1 MKTRNHNSFSISN
14 NSINQRITRIPAFPI
29 VRLRRLRKSPAIRN
43 LFQETH
49 LYVTDL
55 ICPIFVQEGISKPQ
69 SIKSMPDIQRIPLS
83 SLIRTVEGITKAGI
97 KAVILFGIP
106 SSKDRSAGPAYDDR
120 GIVQQSVKLIR
131 KHFSNKIVIITDVC
145 LCQYTTEGH
154 CGILLNKKI
163 DNDASIE
170 VLAKVAVSHAR
181 SGSDIV
187 APSAMMDGQVAAI
200 RASLDN
206 TGFKDVA
213 IMGYSAKHASPM
225 YAPFRDAAHSD
236 PQFGDRKTYQ
246 MPYTNSREALREIQG
261 DISEGVDIVMIK
273 PALPYLDLIYQARN
287 HTNMPICAY
296 SVSGE
301 YALVKAAAQEG
312 WIDESAVIT
321 ELLTSIKRAGADM
334 IITYHAVKMAQ
345 LLNAEEH

>member
-1 MKTRNHNSFSISN
+1 
-14 NSINQRITRIPAFPI
+14 
-29 VRLRRLRKSPAIRN
+29 
-43 LFQETH
+43 
-49 LYVTDL
+49 
-55 ICPIFVQEGISKPQ
+55 
-69 SIKSMPDIQRIPLS
+69 MPDIQRIPLS
-83 SLIRTVEGITKAGI
+83 SLTKTVEGIARTGI

-106 SSKDRSAGPAYDDR
+106 SSKDANATRAYDER
-120 GIVQQSVKLIR
+120 GIVQRSIEIIR
-131 KHFSNKIVIITDVC
+131 KHFSDKIALITDVC
-145 LCQYTTEGH
+145 LCQYTPEGH
-154 CGILLNKKI
+154 CGIMLNRRI
-163 DNDASIE
+163 DNDESIE

-181 SGSDIV
+181 SGTDIV

-200 RASLDN
+200 RASLDSG
-206 TGFKDVA
+206 GFKDVA

-225 YAPFRDAAHSD
+225 YAPFRDASYSS

-246 MPYTNSREALREIQG
+246 MPYTNSREALREIRE
-261 DISEGVDIVMIK
+261 DINEGVDIVMIK

-301 YALVKAAAQEG
+301 YALVKAASQEG

-334 IITYHAVKMAQ
+334 IITYHALKMAQ
-345 LLNAEEH
+345 LLNAEKN

>member
-1 MKTRNHNSFSISN
+1 MKTKIHNNVSN
-14 NSINQRITRIPAFPI
+14 RVYKRINRVPGFPI
-29 VRLRRLRKSPAIRN
+29 VRLRRLRKSAAVRT

-49 LYVTDL
+49 LSVTDL
-55 ICPIFVQEGISKPQ
+55 ICPIFVEEGISKPRP
-69 SIKSMPDIQRIPLS
+69 IESMPDIQRMPLS
-83 SLIRTVEGITKAGI
+83 SLVSTMEEIRRTGI

-106 SSKDRSAGPAYDDR
+106 SSKDRNARSAYDER
-120 GIVQQSVKLIR
+120 GVVQQSVELLR
-131 KHFSNKIVIITDVC
+131 KHFSDTIVIITDVC

-154 CGILLNKKI
+154 CGILLNKRI
-163 DNDASIE
+163 DNDESIE

-181 SGSDIV
+181 SGTDIV

-200 RASLDN
+200 RASLDR

-213 IMGYSAKHASPM
+213 ILGYSAKHASPM
-225 YAPFRDAAHSD
+225 YAPFRDAAHSE

-246 MPYTNSREALREIQG
+246 MPYTNSREALREIQE

-301 YALVKAAAQEG
+301 YALVKAASQEG

-334 IITYHAVKMAQ
+334 IITYHAIKMAQ
-345 LLNAEEH
+345 LLNAD